1 MAGAVHAQE
10 EAAPATPP
18 AEAPAAK
25 AEVGEGAQPV
35 LDRMAEAY
43 AALKSLRVAGE
54 LTGEFDVQ
62 GEQSSE
68 RQAFTGTYLAPALF
82 RHDLQD
88 SLRVGSNGQ
97 SVYAHSL
104 RERIYDMAEAA
115 GEKKPIDQLPPFVG
129 QILSMQNPSIL
140 LAISPDPGAQILDGI
155 ARVELIDPI
164 TIDDKE
170 YTSLRLSSAEGL
182 SFVARI
188 DPATHLLRRV
198 EFDLRPIAERAG
210 AVDIKKAE
218 MVVNYTTVEGG
229 AEVDAEQF
237 AWSAPADATNLAD
250 VRAQEEARNAQL
262 KALEGKPAPD
272 FTLPGVDGKQVK
284 LADLK
289 GRVVLLDFWATWCG
303 PCIASMPHLEK
314 LDDKYGPMGLA
325 LYAINVG
332 ESAEQVQQFIRAR
345 ELKLKVLL
353 DTESAVFESYK
364 GMALPYQILIGRDGI
379 VRRVS
384 LGMTRDGSGERAL
397 EQAVEAALA
406 EN

>member
-1 MAGAVHAQE
+1 
-10 EAAPATPP
+10 
-18 AEAPAAK
+18 
-25 AEVGEGAQPV
+25 
-35 LDRMAEAY
+35 
-43 AALKSLRVAGE
+43 
-54 LTGEFDVQ
+54 
-62 GEQSSE
+62 
-68 RQAFTGTYLAPALF
+68 
-82 RHDLQD
+82 
-88 SLRVGSNGQ
+88 
-97 SVYAHSL
+97 
-104 RERIYDMAEAA
+104 
-115 GEKKPIDQLPPFVG
+115 
-129 QILSMQNPSIL
+129 ILSMQNPSIL

-284 LADLK
+284 LAD
-289 GRVVLLDFWATWCG
+289 
-303 PCIASMPHLEK
+303 
-314 LDDKYGPMGLA
+314 
-325 LYAINVG
+325 
-332 ESAEQVQQFIRAR
+332 
-345 ELKLKVLL
+345 
-353 DTESAVFESYK
+353 
-364 GMALPYQILIGRDGI
+364 
-379 VRRVS
+379 
-384 LGMTRDGSGERAL
+384 
-397 EQAVEAALA
+397 
-406 EN
+406 